1 MARISDGARF
11 GRSAAQGSSGAD
23 ATFEPMSSA
32 AHASGQ
38 RAARDIVMQVVVRI
52 GNLALG
58 VVVTA
63 LVARML
69 GRAGYG
75 QWSTIFV
82 VLMLVGY
89 IANFGLE
96 TVAVREA
103 ARDPDREHEWI
114 GAVILLRMLVMV
126 PAIAVSIAAIVA
138 LHESH
143 EMLVAGLILVITMPF
158 NGIGALRLVFQLR
171 VNNLVPMLV
180 ITLRSILWT
189 VAVAV
194 IFWRG
199 GGMIALAI
207 ALSATS
213 AIGSIVQTVAAI
225 KLADR
230 RPRPSRALLKPL
242 IRESLPIGISGLL
255 IVAYARIDQLI
266 VFEMVGSAPAG
277 LYSSVYNLLEQA
289 QFVPISILTTLAP
302 IFATSWP
309 DNRDRLL
316 RTVRRASELM
326 ATASFGALAFAA
338 VAATPL
344 VRLFFGH
351 AFLAAAPA
359 LPVLGGAFVFICF
372 GYLNDNLLLVLGLQ
386 RRRMLIGLI
395 ALVVNV
401 AGNLI
406 LVPLVG
412 FIGAAWMTLAT
423 EVVVLAMSVRLIL
436 GHLQMPL
443 PRPGRVG
450 RALLAA
456 VLLTGG
462 MLIVAELNRSLVALT
477 ITACVCYPL
486 LLLGLRAMSLADVRA
501 VLGRSPLP

>member
-1 MARISDGARF
+1 
-11 GRSAAQGSSGAD
+11 
-23 ATFEPMSSA
+23 
-32 AHASGQ
+32 
-38 RAARDIVMQVVVRI
+38 MQVVVRV

-63 LVARML
+63 LIARML

-103 ARDPDREHEWI
+103 ARDPEREHEWI
-114 GAVILLRMLVMV
+114 GAVIFLRMIVMGPV
-126 PAIAVSIAAIVA
+126 ILISIAAIIA

-158 NGIGALRLVFQLR
+158 SGVSALALVFQLR
-171 VNNLVPMLV
+171 VNNVIPMLV
-180 ITLRSILWT
+180 LTLRSVLWT
-189 VAVAV
+189 SAVAI

-199 GGMIALAI
+199 GDMIALAI
-207 ALSATS
+207 ALSATT
-213 AIGSIVQTVAAI
+213 AIGSIVQAVAAI
-225 KLADR
+225 RLAER
-230 RPRPSRALLKPL
+230 RPRPSRALLAPL
-242 IRESLPIGISGLL
+242 VRESLPIGISTLL

-266 VFEMVGSAPAG
+266 VFEAVGSSSAG
-277 LYSSVYNLLEQA
+277 LYGSVYSVLEQA

-302 IFATSWP
+302 ITAASWP
-309 DNRDRLL
+309 GNRERLL
-316 RTVRRASELM
+316 LTVRRASELM

-351 AFLAAAPA
+351 EFLAAAPA
-359 LPVLGGAFVFICF
+359 LPVLGGAFVCICF
-372 GYLNDNLLLVLGLQ
+372 SYLNDNLLLVLGLQ
-386 RRRMLIGLI
+386 RRRLVIGLV

-412 FIGAAWMTLAT
+412 FMGAAWMTLGT
-423 EVVVLAMSVRLIL
+423 EAVVLGASVRLIL
-436 GHLQMPL
+436 KALELPM
-443 PRPGRVG
+443 PRPGRTG
-450 RALLAA
+450 RTLLAAALLAGA
-456 VLLTGG
+456 LLLVRAASG
-462 MLIVAELNRSLVALT
+462 SLAALVPA
-477 ITACVCYPL
+477 ACVCYPVL
-486 LLLGLRAMSLADVRA
+486 LFGLRALSLDDLRA
-501 VLGRSPLP
+501 VTGRA

>member
-1 MARISDGARF
+1 
-11 GRSAAQGSSGAD
+11 
-23 ATFEPMSSA
+23 
-32 AHASGQ
+32 
-38 RAARDIVMQVVVRI
+38 MQVVVRV

-63 LVARML
+63 LIARML

-103 ARDPDREHEWI
+103 ARDPAREHEWI
-114 GAVILLRMLVMV
+114 GAVIFLRMAVMGPV
-126 PAIAVSIAAIVA
+126 ILISIAAIFA

-158 NGIGALRLVFQLR
+158 SGVSALALVFQLR
-171 VNNLVPMLV
+171 VNNVIPMLV
-180 ITLRSILWT
+180 MTLRSVLWT
-189 VAVAV
+189 SAVA
-194 IFWRG
+194 IIYWRG

-207 ALSATS
+207 ALSATT
-213 AIGSIVQTVAAI
+213 AIGSIVQAVAAI
-225 KLADR
+225 RLAER
-230 RPRPSRALLKPL
+230 RPRPSRALLRPL
-242 IRESLPIGISGLL
+242 VRESLPIGISTLL

-266 VFEMVGSAPAG
+266 VFEAVGSASAG
-277 LYSSVYNLLEQA
+277 LYGSVYSVLEQA

-302 IFATSWP
+302 ITAAAWP
-309 DNRDRLL
+309 GNRDRLL
-316 RTVRRASELM
+316 LTVRRACELM
-326 ATASFGALAFAA
+326 ATASFGALAFAI

-359 LPVLGGAFVFICF
+359 LPVLGGAFVCICF
-372 GYLNDNLLLVLGLQ
+372 SYLNDNLLLVLGLQ
-386 RRRMLIGLI
+386 RRRLVIGLA
-395 ALVVNV
+395 ALAVNI

-412 FIGAAWMTLAT
+412 FMGAAWMTLGT
-423 EVVVLAMSVRLIL
+423 EAVVLGASARLVLKALELPI
-436 GHLQMPL
+436 
-443 PRPGRVG
+443 PRPGRTG
-450 RALLAA
+450 RTLLAA
-456 VLLTGG
+456 VLLAGALLLVRAASG
-462 MLIVAELNRSLVALT
+462 SLVALVPA
-477 ITACVCYPL
+477 ACVCYPAL
-486 LLLGLRAMSLADVRA
+486 LFGLRALSLDDLRA
-501 VLGRSPLP
+501 VRTRA

>member
-1 MARISDGARF
+1 VPARHVALNSCPSD
-11 GRSAAQGSSGAD
+11 AD
-23 ATFEPMSSA
+23 ATFETMSSA

-38 RAARDIVMQVVVRI
+38 RAARDIVMQVVVRVA
-52 GNLALG
+52 NLALG

-63 LVARML
+63 LIARML

-82 VLMLVGY
+82 VLTLVGY

-96 TVAVREA
+96 NVAVREA

-114 GAVILLRMLVMV
+114 GAVILLRMLVMGPV
-126 PAIAVSIAAIVA
+126 VAVSVLAIVA

-143 EMLVAGLILVITMPF
+143 QMLVAGLILVITMPF
-158 NGIGALRLVFQLR
+158 NGVGALRLVFQLR
-171 VNNLVPMLV
+171 VNNFVPMLV

-189 VAVAV
+189 AAVAV

-207 ALSATS
+207 AMSATS
-213 AIGSIVQTVAAI
+213 AVGTAVQSVAAI
-225 KLADR
+225 KLAER
-230 RPRPSRALLKPL
+230 RPRASRALLGPL
-242 IRESLPIGISGLL
+242 IRESLPVGLSGLL
-255 IVAYARIDQLI
+255 IVAYARVDQLI
-266 VFEMVGSAPAG
+266 VFEMVGSSSAG
-277 LYSSVYNLLEQA
+277 LYGSVYSVLEQA

-302 IFATSWP
+302 IIAASWP
-309 DNRDRLL
+309 ADRDRLL

-351 AFLAAAPA
+351 AFLKAAPA
-359 LPVLGGAFVFICF
+359 LPVLGGAFVCICF
-372 GYLNDNLLLVLGLQ
+372 SYLNDNLLLVLGLQ
-386 RRRMLIGLI
+386 RRRLAIGLV
-395 ALVVNV
+395 ALLVNV

-412 FIGAAWMTLAT
+412 FMGAAWMTFAT
-423 EVVVLAMSVRLIL
+423 EAVVLAISAGLIL
-436 GHLQMPL
+436 NALDLPL
-443 PRPGRVG
+443 PRPGRAG
-450 RALLAA
+450 RTLIAA
-456 VLLTGG
+456 ALLTG
-462 MLIVAELNRSLVALT
+462 A
-477 ITACVCYPL
+477 L
-486 LLLGLRAMSLADVRA
+486 LLVRVVDGSLAALALAACLFYPILLFAVRA
-501 VLGRSPLP
+501 LSLEDLRVVIGRA